1 MLASLSG
8 SLALLL
14 GLAVMLLP
22 LLGPELSR
30 PRDSAWGALVL
41 LLGLTLVTSAD
52 RLSGAPMLAV
62 LCGGLLIGRLGGEV
76 MQLRWRQLTP
86 EEQQGLRSLA
96 RWQRSLSE
104 VGVSLGSL
112 LGRFTTISAALGSS
126 LAGVGA
132 ALQRGGGRPRT
143 AGSSKRWVRPE
154 PAAQQD
160 VEEPVTVGSF
170 AEIDALISAADQ
182 TADQAV
188 EQTGNQAA
196 DQTAGSPPQDAAEQ
210 PVPHSEAG

>member
-41 LLGLTLVTSAD
+41 LLGLTLVTSTD

-76 MQLRWRQLTP
+76 MQLRWSQLTP
-86 EEQQGLRSLA
+86 EEQQGLLSRE

-104 VGVSLGSL
+104 LSVSVGSL
-112 LGRFTTISAALGSS
+112 VGRLTMIGAALGSS
-126 LAGVGA
+126 LAGLSA
-132 ALQRGGGRPRT
+132 ALQRGRGRPGS

-154 PAAQQD
+154 PEAPG
-160 VEEPVTVGSF
+160 VTETVTVRSF
-170 AEIDALISAADQ
+170 AEIEALIS
-182 TADQAV
+182 T
-188 EQTGNQAA
+188 
-196 DQTAGSPPQDAAEQ
+196 AAEAAATTTAAPEPTERPAQ
-210 PVPHSEAG
+210 HSEAG